1 MRTVLAILM
10 MLVSSVSYSTDIV
23 IADYML
29 NYEHHY
35 SQCDVN
41 LHADQNV
48 NKYLYMTCGHYAAP
62 PRDYFRGDW
71 SSVLYDEIGVNGVRW
86 NRCKLVGE
94 PTLQIRF
101 ECNVPLVLKSRQIVD
116 IFGNT
121 VQYSFMVD
129 EVFYNPN
136 R

>member
-1 MRTVLAILM
+1 MIRSILAIILS
-10 MLVSSVSYSTDIV
+10 LASTIAPATNVTIV
-23 IADYML
+23 DYML
-29 NYEHHY
+29 GYEHHY
-35 SQCDVN
+35 SRCNID
-41 LHADQNV
+41 LHVAVDD
-48 NKYLYMTCGHYAAP
+48 KYLYATCGHYAAP
-62 PRDYFRGDW
+62 PKDYMRGDW

-94 PTLQIRF
+94 PTFEIRF

-129 EVFYNPN
+129 EVYYNPN